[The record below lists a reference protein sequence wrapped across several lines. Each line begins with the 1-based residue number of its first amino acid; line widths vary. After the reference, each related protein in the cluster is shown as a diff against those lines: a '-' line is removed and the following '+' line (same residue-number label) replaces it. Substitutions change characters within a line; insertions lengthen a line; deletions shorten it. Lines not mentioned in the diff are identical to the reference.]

1 MSGALAP
8 DQTER
13 AILQDASE
21 DGMGCPCDLMVL
33 EDATGALTAEALDIA
48 AEHED
53 ARVLSW
59 TASARRA
66 AALRER
72 FSDHP
77 QRARLLLPEGSEPWP
92 LQEAAARM
100 DAHTTLARLP
110 RSLGE
115 LEDRAR
121 RLGVAALA
129 AGRDDLTLIAGGRV
143 KHMTRSQN
151 EVLARVF
158 TEVAA
163 GRGVGKSRALR
174 GAGVRPGLALPEPAA
189 GQADVRVRGESARI
203 PLRGIGGA
211 FGGAQPDAGSLL
223 LLDALD
229 AALMDGEVPEVSA
242 AVDLGC
248 GTGLLTQ
255 WLARALPAAQVLGS
269 DDDADAVASTRAGLQ
284 AAGLDDPARVRLSW
298 DDALSREP
306 EGSADLVL
314 LNPPFH
320 AGTAIDPTLVQG
332 LLDAAARVLRP
343 GGELWTVHN
352 SHLRYRPEVER
363 RIGPVRERARDRRFT
378 VLSARR
384 A

>member
-1 MSGALAP
+1 MSGAPAP

-66 AALRER
+66 TALHER

-77 QRARLLLPEGSEPWP
+77 QRARLLLPEGPEPWP
-92 LQEAAARM
+92 LQEAAASM
-100 DAHTTLARLP
+100 DAHTALARLP

-121 RLGVAALA
+121 RLGVAALT
-129 AGRDDLTLIAGGRV
+129 AGREDLTLIAGGRV

-158 TEVAA
+158 TEVTA

-174 GAGVRPGLALPEPAA
+174 GAGVRGDLALPEPAA
-189 GQADVRVRGESARI
+189 GQAEVRVRGESARV

-211 FGGAQPDAGSLL
+211 FGGAKPDAGSLL
-223 LLDALD
+223 LLGALD
-229 AALMDGEVPEVSA
+229 AALTAGELPEVSA

-269 DDDADAVASTRAGLQ
+269 DDDADAVASTRAGLE
-284 AAGLDDPARVRLSW
+284 AAGLDDPSRIRLSW
-298 DDALSREP
+298 DDALSREA

-343 GGELWTVHN
+343 GGELWMVHN

-363 RIGPVRERARDRRFT
+363 RVGPVRERARDRRFT